1 MGRKLLLLALVFVLV
16 FFGRIFPRETPGAA
30 AAAEVAAADAASPAT
45 ALFVLGD
52 SSVNCGDNTFFYP
65 LLPLNFSSTFCNGSH
80 HRLLPDLIAER
91 MGLPPVPPFYGLNGT
106 AAAMMRGVNFGS
118 TPATILSGVL
128 AGWRAGYDRFI
139 FQSLSQQVRHVFET
153 LQVLQLELGASA
165 ARRAASS
172 ALFLLSFGKD
182 DYAALFSRGSES
194 DRLAPKYGRRGFARL
209 LISRLIQ
216 AIKDLYD
223 ADVRRVAVMGVGP
236 LGCAP
241 RIVWEGT
248 YGLDGRDC
256 VEEVNEI
263 VAEYNANLSARLL
276 TLNSELAGAEIVFC
290 DVYGGMMEIIA
301 NPLIYG
307 FKNVRDAC
315 CGVGRFGG
323 MIGCLA
329 QEMACTEPSSHV
341 WWDLYSTTESVNSLL
356 ANWSWSPSSESHVQ
370 LCKPIALQEL
380 ASMSDSPA

>member
-1 MGRKLLLLALVFVLV
+1 MGRKLLLLAPVFALV
-16 FFGRIFPRETPGAA
+16 FFGRFFPREIPDAA
-30 AAAEVAAADAASPAT
+30 AAAADAAYPAT

-91 MGLPPVPPFYGLNGT
+91 MGLPPVTPFFGLNGT

-118 TPATILSGVL
+118 TPATIVSGVL
-128 AGWRAGYDRFI
+128 DGWLRGYDRFL
-139 FQSLSQQVRHVFET
+139 FQSLSQQVRQVFEI

-172 ALFLLSFGKD
+172 ALFILSFGKD

-194 DRLAPKYGRRGFARL
+194 NRLAPKYGRRGFARL
-209 LISRLIQ
+209 LVSRLIQ
-216 AIKDLYD
+216 AIRDLYD
-223 ADVRRVAVMGVGP
+223 ADVRRVAVMGVAP

-241 RIVWEGT
+241 RIVWEGA
-248 YGLDGRDC
+248 YGLGGRDC

-263 VAEYNANLSARLL
+263 VAEYNAKLSARLL
-276 TLNSELAGAEIVFC
+276 RLNSELAGAEIVFC

-301 NPLIYG
+301 NPRIYG

-329 QEMACTEPSSHV
+329 QEMACTEPNSYV
-341 WWDLYSTTESVNSLL
+341 WWDLYSTTESANSLL
-356 ANWSWSPSSESHVQ
+356 ANWSWSPSSESRQQ

-380 ASMSDSPA
+380 ASISDSEAL